1 MFKVF
6 IVGVSFTVIVAPC
19 SAIQFVARALIGT
32 PRLAGLMM
40 RAVLL
45 TVALAEPFLSEE
57 SHQQAFEKFVKDFEK
72 AYSATALGWI
82 FEVGLLCRGQATGIL
97 ALQRMLVI
105 HIDFVRPESFLLFCN
120 TLH

>member
-72 AYSATALGWI
+72 AYSAWLDFRSRAAGSWSGDRYSRAA
-82 FEVGLLCRGQATGIL
+82 ENVGYS
-97 ALQRMLVI
+97 
-105 HIDFVRPESFLLFCN
+105 H
-120 TLH
+120 